1 MSLVAYHLQEH
12 LPNYSNGN
20 ERNEMSNLG
29 TYQLMTTLAK
39 KVGGPKKLLL
49 IVAATGWIVLRSGE
63 ASAKAIVSKFRN
75 TPHTSWDYQ
84 HFGETFA
91 VTATT
96 ELVEGLILNEGST
109 FHALER
115 DQDSVLIAVSDD
127 KNNPYFVS
135 TEKLSKISN
144 YSLGA
149 EAPREDDTAV
159 DDIHS

>member
-96 ELVEGLILNEGST
+96 ELVEGLILNEGSA
-109 FHALER
+109 FHVLER

-135 TEKLSKISN
+135 AEKLSKISN

>member
-39 KVGGPKKLLL
+39 KVGGPKKFLL

-63 ASAKAIVSKFRN
+63 ASAKAIVNKFRN
-75 TPHTSWDYQ
+75 APHTSSDYQ
-84 HFGETFA
+84 HRGKTFT
-91 VTATT
+91 VKATT
-96 ELVEGLILNEGST
+96 ELAEGLILDEGST
-109 FHALER
+109 FHILEQ
-115 DQDSVLIAVSDD
+115 DQDSVLITVPGD

-135 TEKLSKISN
+135 AAKLSKISN
-144 YSLGA
+144 YSPGT
-149 EAPREDDTAV
+149 EAPGEDDTAV
-159 DDIHS
+159 DDINS

>member
-1 MSLVAYHLQEH
+1 
-12 LPNYSNGN
+12 
-20 ERNEMSNLG
+20 MSNLG

-75 TPHTSWDYQ
+75 TPHASSDYP
-84 HFGETFA
+84 HFGETFT

-96 ELVEGLILNEGST
+96 EVAEGLILNEGST
-109 FHALER
+109 FHVLER
-115 DQDSVLIAVSDD
+115 DQGSVLIAVSDD

-135 TEKLSKISN
+135 AEKLSKISN
-144 YSLGA
+144 YSPGT

-159 DDIHS
+159 DDINS

>member
-1 MSLVAYHLQEH
+1 
-12 LPNYSNGN
+12 
-20 ERNEMSNLG
+20 MSNLG

-75 TPHTSWDYQ
+75 TPHTSSDYQ

-109 FHALER
+109 FHVLER

-135 TEKLSKISN
+135 AEKLSKISN

>member
-1 MSLVAYHLQEH
+1 
-12 LPNYSNGN
+12 
-20 ERNEMSNLG
+20 
-29 TYQLMTTLAK
+29 MTTLAK

-75 TPHTSWDYQ
+75 TPHTSSDYQ

-109 FHALER
+109 FHVLER

-135 TEKLSKISN
+135 AEKLSKISN

>member
-1 MSLVAYHLQEH
+1 
-12 LPNYSNGN
+12 
-20 ERNEMSNLG
+20 MSNLG

-75 TPHTSWDYQ
+75 TPHTSSDYQ

-109 FHALER
+109 FHVLER

-135 TEKLSKISN
+135 AEKLSKISN

-149 EAPREDDTAV
+149 EAPSEDDTAV

>member
-29 TYQLMTTLAK
+29 TYQLMTILAK

-49 IVAATGWIVLRSGE
+49 IVAATGWLVLRSGE
-63 ASAKAIVSKFRN
+63 AGAKAIVSKFRN
-75 TPHTSWDYQ
+75 APHTSSDYQ

-96 ELVEGLILNEGST
+96 GVAEGLILNEGST
-109 FHALER
+109 FHVLDR
-115 DQDSVLIAVSDD
+115 DQDSVLIAVPGN

-135 TEKLSKISN
+135 AEILSKISN

-149 EAPREDDTAV
+149 EVPRENDTAV
-159 DDIHS
+159 DDINS

>member
-1 MSLVAYHLQEH
+1 
-12 LPNYSNGN
+12 
-20 ERNEMSNLG
+20 MSNLG

-109 FHALER
+109 FHVLER

-135 TEKLSKISN
+135 AEKLSKISN

>member
-1 MSLVAYHLQEH
+1 
-12 LPNYSNGN
+12 
-20 ERNEMSNLG
+20 MSNLG

-96 ELVEGLILNEGST
+96 ELVEGLILNEGSA
-109 FHALER
+109 FHVLEQ
-115 DQDSVLIAVSDD
+115 DQDSVLITVPGD

-135 TEKLSKISN
+135 AAKLLKISN
-144 YSLGA
+144 YSPGA
-149 EAPREDDTAV
+149 EAPGEEDDTAV
-159 DDIHS
+159 DDINS

>member
-39 KVGGPKKLLL
+39 KVGGPKVLACGLAVL
-49 IVAATGWIVLRSGE
+49 GWAVGRSGE
-63 ASAKAIVSKFRN
+63 AGAKAIVNKFRN
-75 TPHTSWDYQ
+75 APHTSSEYQ
-84 HFGETFA
+84 HLRETFA

-96 ELVEGLILNEGST
+96 GLAEGLILNEGST
-109 FHALER
+109 FHVLER
-115 DQDSVLIAVSDD
+115 DQDSVLIAVPGD

-135 TEKLSKISN
+135 AEKLSKISN
-144 YSLGA
+144 YSLRT
-149 EAPREDDTAV
+149 EASREDDTAV
-159 DDIHS
+159 DDINS

>member
-1 MSLVAYHLQEH
+1 MSLVVYHLQEH

-39 KVGGPKKLLL
+39 KVGGPKVLACGLAVL
-49 IVAATGWIVLRSGE
+49 GWAVGRSGE
-63 ASAKAIVSKFRN
+63 AGAKAIVNKFRN
-75 TPHTSWDYQ
+75 APHTSSEYQ
-84 HFGETFA
+84 HLRETFA

-96 ELVEGLILNEGST
+96 ELAEGLILNEGST
-109 FHALER
+109 FHVLER
-115 DQDSVLIAVSDD
+115 DQDSVLIAVPGD

-135 TEKLSKISN
+135 AEKLSKISN
-144 YSLGA
+144 YSLGT

-159 DDIHS
+159 DDINS

>member
-1 MSLVAYHLQEH
+1 
-12 LPNYSNGN
+12 
-20 ERNEMSNLG
+20 MSNLG

-75 TPHTSWDYQ
+75 TPHTSSDYQ

-109 FHALER
+109 FHVLER

-135 TEKLSKISN
+135 AEKLSKISN
-144 YSLGA
+144 YSLGT
-149 EAPREDDTAV
+149 EAPREDDTTV
-159 DDIHS
+159 DDINS

>member
-1 MSLVAYHLQEH
+1 
-12 LPNYSNGN
+12 
-20 ERNEMSNLG
+20 MSNLG

-75 TPHTSWDYQ
+75 TPHTSSDYQ

-109 FHALER
+109 FHVLER

-135 TEKLSKISN
+135 AEKISKISN

>member
-1 MSLVAYHLQEH
+1 
-12 LPNYSNGN
+12 
-20 ERNEMSNLG
+20 MSNLG

-109 FHALER
+109 FHVLER

-135 TEKLSKISN
+135 TEKLSTISN

>member
-1 MSLVAYHLQEH
+1 
-12 LPNYSNGN
+12 
-20 ERNEMSNLG
+20 MSNLG

-109 FHALER
+109 FHVLER

-135 TEKLSKISN
+135 AEKLSKISN

-149 EAPREDDTAV
+149 EAPREGDTAV
-159 DDIHS
+159 DDIHA